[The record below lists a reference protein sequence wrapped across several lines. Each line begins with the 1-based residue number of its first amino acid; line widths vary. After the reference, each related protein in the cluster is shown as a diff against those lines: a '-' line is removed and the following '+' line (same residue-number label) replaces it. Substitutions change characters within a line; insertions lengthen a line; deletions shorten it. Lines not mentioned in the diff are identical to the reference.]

1 MYKSFKMQVLF
12 ILKNALILTTSN
24 SLQGDSGSIAQGLQ
38 AWSIFLRIHKEGSY
52 REVLLL
58 G

>member
-12 ILKNALILTTSN
+12 ILKNALILTSN